1 MSFSSPS
8 RLRALVRKEAL
19 QIVRD
24 PSSIAIAFLLP
35 MVLLFIF
42 GYGVSLDARNIPVAV
57 VVEEPSALTAS
68 FTAAFAQSPYF
79 DPKTFRV
86 VQEAEQALMERKV
99 RGMVWIRANFAEK
112 ELSMGNA
119 PIGVFVDGVDA
130 NNARLIEGYLQ
141 GVWANWLEQ
150 FAAARGKA
158 LDLPATMEQRIWFNP
173 QVRSRD
179 FLVPGLIA
187 VIMTLIG
194 ALLTA
199 MVVAREWE
207 RGTMEAL
214 LVTPVTVREILLGKL
229 VPYFVLGMGGMTLSV
244 GMAVWVFQ
252 VPLRGSLAALFGAS
266 ALFLIVALGMGLL
279 ISTVAKDQFVA
290 GQIAIIATFLPAFIL
305 SGFIFDIGSMP
316 APIQGV
322 TRLIAARYFVAI
334 LQTLFLAG
342 NVWSLIAVNSLALLI
357 MSIVFLAL
365 VKWRTR
371 KRLE

>member
-130 NNARLIEGYLQ
+130 NNARGTYKGCGPTGWSSLRQ
-141 GVWANWLEQ
+141 
-150 FAAARGKA
+150 RGER
-158 LDLPATMEQRIWFNP
+158 PWTSQRPWN
-173 QVRSRD
+173 
-179 FLVPGLIA
+179 
-187 VIMTLIG
+187 
-194 ALLTA
+194 
-199 MVVAREWE
+199 
-207 RGTMEAL
+207 
-214 LVTPVTVREILLGKL
+214 
-229 VPYFVLGMGGMTLSV
+229 
-244 GMAVWVFQ
+244 
-252 VPLRGSLAALFGAS
+252 RGSG
-266 ALFLIVALGMGLL
+266 
-279 ISTVAKDQFVA
+279 ST
-290 GQIAIIATFLPAFIL
+290 
-305 SGFIFDIGSMP
+305 
-316 APIQGV
+316 
-322 TRLIAARYFVAI
+322 RR
-334 LQTLFLAG
+334 
-342 NVWSLIAVNSLALLI
+342 
-357 MSIVFLAL
+357 
-365 VKWRTR
+365 
-371 KRLE
+371 